1 MKSKKQFERLLSR
14 RIMGEQG
21 EWLVFCRVCGHFKP
35 VTEFYKRTDSKWGV
49 DSRCKEHYKSYKK
62 KTDEPEDPEMSYLK
76 LDNIKESDFQ
86 NVQEFLTQLGF
97 SFQTEKTIH
106 EQFMDK
112 YKLKLKI
119 TKK

>member
-1 MKSKKQFERLLSR
+1 
-14 RIMGEQG
+14 
-21 EWLVFCRVCGHFKP
+21 
-35 VTEFYKRTDSKWGV
+35 
-49 DSRCKEHYKSYKK
+49 
-62 KTDEPEDPEMSYLK
+62 MSYLK

-97 SFQTEKTIH
+97 SFQTEQTIH

>member
-1 MKSKKQFERLLSR
+1 
-14 RIMGEQG
+14 MG
-21 EWLVFCRVCGHFKP
+21 CRQNE
-35 VTEFYKRTDSKWGV
+35 T
-49 DSRCKEHYKSYKK
+49 
-62 KTDEPEDPEMSYLK
+62 PEDPEMSYLK

-86 NVQEFLTQLGF
+86 NVQQFLTQLGF

-106 EQFMDK
+106 EQFLEK